1 MTLHEQ
7 PITDETLIVL
17 MVTDAG
23 RVEKV
28 KESPLQLL
36 FLSLL
41 QCLSAAD
48 IFELHDT
55 PAAGATDK
63 EIPGMCGSILYQVN
77 NPLCLEEKALPHKP
91 PTKAESKISLQ

>member
-1 MTLHEQ
+1 MTLQEP
-7 PITDETLIVL
+7 PITDETLIDL
-17 MVTDAG
+17 MATDAR

-28 KESPLQLL
+28 KGSPLPLL

-55 PAAGATDK
+55 PATGATDK